1 MKRKRHSPEEIIRKL
16 RKADADLAAGQ
27 PIAAIVRTRQITWV
41 TQRGK
46 RSTVPLP
53 RLRTVEECLR
63 DPMPDQSWMD
73 HPIPQERFTRWLRP

>member
-1 MKRKRHSPEEIIRKL
+1 VRMTSEIV
-16 RKADADLAAGQ
+16 
-27 PIAAIVRTRQITWV
+27 AAILQRRQIAWV

-53 RLRTVEECLR
+53 RLRSVEECLR

-73 HPIPQERFTRWLRP
+73 RPISQERFTRWMGREARLPAAMTDRH